1 MKNKKRTIY
10 AELTMLLLIA
20 ACISAA
26 AFSVMDIAGEYFIT
40 QYLDVTDYAE
50 KIEQKQAEDLQ
61 EYVTEHEISSSD
73 IEEVEEWAK
82 SQGNTTLQVFQN
94 GLIIYDSYYPEDV
107 GTWEITDESYYERE
121 GSYKIQLED
130 GPVYVSI
137 YGFHVYRFYEYAFL
151 MELLLSSLLFI
162 AIVLGGIQR
171 KIRYIRKL
179 HEEIKVLEG
188 GALDYKITIEGNDE
202 LAELAGGLDV
212 MRQSLKEQMEE
223 ETRLTQEHRKLITE
237 MSHDLRTPLT
247 SLLIYTEILKKN
259 GVKDPE
265 QVLSYI
271 DKINLKAHQLKVMS
285 DHIFEYSLVSREPEI
300 ELEEPEAVGVVFFD
314 LLSEMA
320 AYLEQQG
327 YVVEKELSWKDAKI
341 CVSQEYLNRVL
352 DNIVSNI
359 TKYADREMPVRI
371 VSVES
376 DEAAGIRFSNRIG
389 SRTADAQSTRIG
401 LRSLENLMRKMN
413 GWSLAK
419 KEGTEFQLELWFQK
433 TMEEVKKESYEN
445 V

>member
-1 MKNKKRTIY
+1 
-10 AELTMLLLIA
+10 MLLLIA

>member
-1 MKNKKRTIY
+1 MTIY

-26 AFSVMDIAGEYFIT
+26 AFSVMDIASEYFIT

-50 KIEQKQAEDLQ
+50 KIERKQAEDLQ
-61 EYVTEHEISSSD
+61 EYVMEHEISSGD

-82 SQGNTTLQVFQN
+82 SQGNTTIQVFRN

-137 YGFHVYRFYEYAFL
+137 YGFHVFRFYEYAFL

-162 AIVLGGIQR
+162 AIVLGGIQK

-188 GALDYKITIEGNDE
+188 GALDYEITIEGKDE
-202 LAELAGGLDV
+202 LAELAGGLDA

-223 ETRLTQEHRKLITE
+223 ETRLMQEHRKLITE

-259 GVKDPE
+259 GVEDPE
-265 QVLSYI
+265 QMLSYI

-300 ELEEPEAVGVVFFD
+300 ELDEPEAVGVVFFD

-359 TKYADREMPVRI
+359 IKYADHEMPVRI

-376 DEAAGIRFSNRIG
+376 DEAAGIRFSNQIG
-389 SRTADAQSTRIG
+389 AHKADAQSTRIG

-419 KEGTEFQLELWFQK
+419 KEGAEFQLELWFQK
-433 TMEEVKKESYEN
+433 TMEEVKDESYGN